1 MSSPALLPILTS
13 DPDLERDAEAL
24 YDSVSE
30 LVRVYQSLD
39 RDRICCHD
47 ISITQCNA
55 LEALARRDGLTLGEL
70 AAHLY
75 LDKSTASR
83 VVDALQR
90 KGYVDR
96 TTHPD
101 GVEALSW
108 PRSALRR
115 ERPAVL
121 GELIRRA
128 ARRLTGE
135 RGLDKLGRSAL
146 DAVIDAIRSP
156 ARHPRR
162 FELRKIEVL
171 ATSRVVTIRAREKT
185 TSD

>member
-55 LEALARRDGLTLGEL
+55 LEALARRGGLTLGEL

-101 GVEALSW
+101 DG
-108 PRSALRR
+108 R
-115 ERPAVL
+115 AVRLVTTPQGKELYQSIRKGLLADEQRLLAGFDPEVRQVLPQLIARLARAVASRL
-121 GELIRRA
+121 GN
-128 ARRLTGE
+128 GE
-135 RGLDKLGRSAL
+135 
-146 DAVIDAIRSP
+146 
-156 ARHPRR
+156 
-162 FELRKIEVL
+162 
-171 ATSRVVTIRAREKT
+171 TCCT
-185 TSD
+185 TD

>member
-1 MSSPALLPILTS
+1 MSSPALLRILTS

-55 LEALARRDGLTLGEL
+55 LEALARRGGLTLGEL

-96 TTHPD
+96 TIHPD
-101 GVEALSW
+101 DGRALLLVTTQRGKELYQSIRKGLLADEQRLLAGFD
-108 PRSALRR
+108 PEIRQVLPQLIARLAR
-115 ERPAVL
+115 AVASRL
-121 GELIRRA
+121 GN
-128 ARRLTGE
+128 GE
-135 RGLDKLGRSAL
+135 
-146 DAVIDAIRSP
+146 
-156 ARHPRR
+156 
-162 FELRKIEVL
+162 
-171 ATSRVVTIRAREKT
+171 TCCT
-185 TSD
+185 TD

>member
-55 LEALARRDGLTLGEL
+55 LEALARRGGLTLGEL

-75 LDKSTASR
+75 LDKSTPSR

-101 GVEALSW
+101 DG
-108 PRSALRR
+108 R
-115 ERPAVL
+115 AVL
-121 GELIRRA
+121 LVTTPRGKELYQSIRKGLLADEQRLLAGFDPEIRQVLPQLIARLARAVASRLGNGE
-128 ARRLTGE
+128 TCC
-135 RGLDKLGRSAL
+135 
-146 DAVIDAIRSP
+146 
-156 ARHPRR
+156 
-162 FELRKIEVL
+162 
-171 ATSRVVTIRAREKT
+171 T
-185 TSD
+185 TD

>member
-1 MSSPALLPILTS
+1 MSSRALLPILTS

-101 GVEALSW
+101 DGRALLLVTTQRGKELYQSIRKGLLADEQRLLAGFD
-108 PRSALRR
+108 PEIRQVLPQLIARLAR
-115 ERPAVL
+115 AVASRL
-121 GELIRRA
+121 GN
-128 ARRLTGE
+128 GE
-135 RGLDKLGRSAL
+135 SCC
-146 DAVIDAIRSP
+146 
-156 ARHPRR
+156 
-162 FELRKIEVL
+162 
-171 ATSRVVTIRAREKT
+171 T
-185 TSD
+185 TD